1 MSKERTIINY
11 FDKFRYEIL
20 AKLNCSPT
28 DEVFSEQEKIR
39 LAKAYLDIVSEG

>member
-1 MSKERTIINY
+1 MDEKQQLINY

-20 AKLNCSPT
+20 AKLNRSPT